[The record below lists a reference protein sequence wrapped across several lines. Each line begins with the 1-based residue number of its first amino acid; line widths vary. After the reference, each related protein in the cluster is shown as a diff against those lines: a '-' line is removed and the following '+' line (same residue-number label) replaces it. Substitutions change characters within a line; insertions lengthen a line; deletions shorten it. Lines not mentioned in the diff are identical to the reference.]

1 MDMEVQIIDE
11 MKALAESVKPE
22 WPALQQ
28 NKWLARSGMQ
38 KAIRRGRTQQA
49 WACGDI
55 LFADD
60 KAYAWK
66 SLATVI
72 VEDVGFGDPDLLS
85 YAALSTLSTITNK
98 MPSPKRLFMAMI
110 GRACESDKTRSAC
123 ELSLGTE
130 KDPEIDW
137 PAVRQ
142 LPMEELSADMFGDN
156 APQVLYA
163 ATVVMRGKCRKA
175 ENAELLHHTLGLIM
189 DAVDDP
195 ALKRAAMLNFER
207 NVDSMNLSIWPLV
220 SAEMYKGVY
229 VEADK
234 MPPEIEIGGLS
245 SAAFDMHTQ
254 DGKRAIK
261 AFHTSLTKKG
271 VPEFLALTSLDGPT
285 IIRALGSLIFI
296 LEGGQL
302 DNRIMSKDLEA
313 LKAYQ
318 DHNFAMAWGV
328 PPELYE
334 PLLQIIAANFE
345 ALNAKRVWSHGA
357 GG

>member
-1 MDMEVQIIDE
+1 MDMEELILAE

-22 WPALQQ
+22 WPILHQ
-28 NKWLARSGMQ
+28 NKWLARSGLQ
-38 KAIRRGRTQQA
+38 KAIRRGRAEQA

-66 SLATVI
+66 ALATVI

-110 GRACESDKTRSAC
+110 GRACESYKTRSAC

-130 KDPEIDW
+130 KDPDMDW
-137 PAVRQ
+137 PAFRR
-142 LPMEELSADMFGDN
+142 LSIEDLSSVMFSD
-156 APQVLYA
+156 AEPPTLYA
-163 ATVVMRGKCRKA
+163 ATSVMRARCRAAKNGA
-175 ENAELLHHTLGLIM
+175 LLNVTLELIM
-189 DAVDDP
+189 DEIDDP
-195 ALKRAAMLNFER
+195 QLKRAAMLNFER

-220 SAEMYKGVY
+220 SRKLYAGVF

-245 SAAFDMHTQ
+245 SATFDMHTQ

-271 VPEFLALTSLDGPT
+271 VPEFVALAKLDGPT

-302 DNRIMSKDLEA
+302 DRRIMSAHLQA
-313 LKAYQ
+313 LKNYQ
-318 DHNFAMAWGV
+318 DRNFALAWGV
-328 PPELYE
+328 PPELYG
-334 PLLQIIAANFE
+334 PLLQLMAENFDV
-345 ALNAKRVWSHGA
+345 LNEKRKWSHGVA
-357 GG
+357 G